1 MSKEEQEREARFKA
15 IQEENERLKKSLE
28 EENERQKRDQEHRRQ
43 ANESEKYRQAI
54 IRQQAKESFGSGEK
68 AILALIVIIVL
79 GILLGA

>member
-15 IQEENERLKKSLE
+15 IEEENERLK
-28 EENERQKRDQEHRRQ
+28 RDQELRRQ
-43 ANESEKYRQAI
+43 ANETEKYRQEI

>member
-15 IQEENERLKKSLE
+15 IQEENEALKRSE
-28 EENERQKRDQEHRRQ
+28 AHRKE
-43 ANESEKYRQAI
+43 ANETEKYRQEI

-68 AILALIVIIVL
+68 AILALIIIIVL

>member
-15 IQEENERLKKSLE
+15 IQEENEALKRSE
-28 EENERQKRDQEHRRQ
+28 AHRKE
-43 ANESEKYRQAI
+43 ANETEKYRQEI